1 MGEAMF
7 QNSYCRVQR
16 QLSFYP
22 SNSKIITYED
32 SATISG
38 QQGIVAVMVKSELN
52 ILLPGTFHMPYAH
65 VASQLI
71 HSIGYAPEAPKHRM
85 IIFQPT
91 IS

>member
-1 MGEAMF
+1 MF

-32 SATISG
+32 S
-38 QQGIVAVMVKSELN
+38 QQRSAGSREY
-52 ILLPGTFHMPYAH
+52 T
-65 VASQLI
+65 
-71 HSIGYAPEAPKHRM
+71 GYAPRAPKHRM